1 MLEIKKLD
9 HLVLTVH
16 DIQKTCAFYHD
27 YLGMTIV
34 QSLEG
39 RVALHFGQQKINLH
53 LLGHEFQPK
62 AKYPTPGSADLC
74 FITDDSVDEL
84 LKEFHKKNLPVV
96 LGPIDRNG
104 AEGKIRSIYVR
115 DPDQNLIEIS
125 NY

>member
-16 DIQKTCAFYHD
+16 DIQKTCTFYHD

-53 LLGHEFQPK
+53 QLGHEFQPK
-62 AKYPTPGSADLC
+62 ANIQHRDPQ
-74 FITDDSVDEL
+74 
-84 LKEFHKKNLPVV
+84 
-96 LGPIDRNG
+96 
-104 AEGKIRSIYVR
+104 IYVLS
-115 DPDQNLIEIS
+115 PTIPWMS
-125 NY
+125 Y